1 MEVEAAYISKRRND
15 KETALFRE
23 ENEKLRTNA
32 NVLNATIRDLELA
45 HSNVESE
52 IIMETKVNTVLVRA
66 QSIMDAFSNN
76 EDKAICRVDME
87 TLLHDFDR
95 SSRKLLDAHDES
107 NRHMSFV
114 RSKLEK
120 ILTIL
125 GGAANDTHFRTS
137 DLHFIP
143 KRATVNRQWFPCQ
156 MNTKQQLLVSLHLSL
171 DLHQLFVHTKSW
183 QTF

>member
-1 MEVEAAYISKRRND
+1 MKKKLLILSELKSSTEQEKAQGRKRATCSTGLKHWRWNSRKQYISKRRND

-23 ENEKLRTNA
+23 ENEKLRNSA
-32 NVLNATIRDLELA
+32 NVLNATVRDLELA

-66 QSIMDAFSNN
+66 QNIIDAFSNN
-76 EDKAICRVDME
+76 EDKAVCRVDME

-120 ILTIL
+120 
-125 GGAANDTHFRTS
+125 NFR
-137 DLHFIP
+137 H
-143 KRATVNRQWFPCQ
+143 
-156 MNTKQQLLVSLHLSL
+156 
-171 DLHQLFVHTKSW
+171 SW
-183 QTF
+183 GYG

>member
-1 MEVEAAYISKRRND
+1 MRASMVAQEQEFNDALEEQKAKHDAELKNNTEIKKLTAEKEQLIGRVKTLEMEVEAAYISKRRND

-66 QSIMDAFSNN
+66 QSIMDAYSNN

-114 RSKLEK
+114 RSKLEQ

-125 GGAANDTHFRTS
+125 GGGS
-137 DLHFIP
+137 
-143 KRATVNRQWFPCQ
+143 K
-156 MNTKQQLLVSLHLSL
+156 
-171 DLHQLFVHTKSW
+171 
-183 QTF
+183 